1 MKKQYSNLNADGTQK
16 EAAAPKAKK
25 KTTKKRASKPSSRKY
40 APRAQKANLDYSVP
54 TFGPLIPRIEGVG
67 FVYLVTATTQ
77 LGTRYYV
84 GSKSFTKGKDWRT
97 YCTSS
102 PLVQKLIEYSR
113 INPEVIQIKF
123 EVLEQVTCSSW
134 LRGREEAHMRRIYN
148 LVGKDAMINVATPT
162 GYSLRTGKNLGK

>member
-1 MKKQYSNLNADGTQK
+1 MKKQYSNLNADGTPR
-16 EAAAPKAKK
+16 EATAPTAKK
-25 KTTKKRASKPSSRKY
+25 KTTKKRASK
-40 APRAQKANLDYSVP
+40 PRAQKANLDYSVP

-84 GSKSFTKGKDWRT
+84 GSKSFTKGKDWRG

-113 INPEVIQIKF
+113 INSEIMQIKF
-123 EVLEQVTCSSW
+123 EVLEQVKCSTW
-134 LRGREEAHMRRIYN
+134 LKGREEAHMRRIFN